1 MSADFRARGSGRAGR
16 GERSAGPT
24 SREPVEPSPARV
36 FFTLQQI
43 AERHPAFSMRTLRHW
58 IYNAKDRKA
67 WRSGKPMALAGNGFD
82 RVMVKKGRRIYI
94 DEVALMKWLENG
106 EG

>member
-1 MSADFRARGSGRAGR
+1 
-16 GERSAGPT
+16 
-24 SREPVEPSPARV
+24 V

-43 AERHPAFSMRTLRHW
+43 AMRHPAFSMRTLRHW

-67 WRSGKPMALAGNGFD
+67 WKGGKLTVLAGNGFD
-82 RVMVKKGRRIYI
+82 RVMVRKGRRIYI
-94 DEVALMKWLENG
+94 DEPALMDWLERD